1 MTKIWDQRKYYFYII
16 IFLIFFTI
24 LVGCVSNIEENYNYN
39 GVTDTKSKIGL
50 LLPIGSKNR
59 DLSYLGKSLR
69 DAALLAKEDLDEI
82 SFEMKTYDTLGE
94 SKEGLIA
101 FNLALEEK
109 NDIVVGPFAPVVA
122 KAISNNFPFNNLKV
136 ITLSNDPTINGTNFL
151 LLGDTITNRANNL
164 IKFAINNNK
173 YRFALINQNK
183 NHNNKVTNILIN
195 KINMNR
201 GIVTFSTHY
210 SEDISEISDKA
221 QTIKQKLISTDTDVI
236 IFTGTPDQRMTHL
249 AAELAD
255 ITKSKKESGIQIIG
269 LSSWNNSTSIL
280 SEPAFQNAW
289 ITMPDYRFRKF
300 YETKFIKRFG
310 YKPHPKSNLTYD
322 AIAAL
327 GVLEK
332 NLKKRNINHSNKF
345 NGLFNSSGFIG
356 IDGIFRF
363 NYDRIAEKELS
374 VIQITNGQPK
384 VLRQAR
390 NSFQ

>member
-1 MTKIWDQRKYYFYII
+1 MTKIRDQRKYYFYII
-16 IFLIFFTI
+16 FYLIFMTF

-39 GVTDTKSKIGL
+39 GATSTKTKIGL
-50 LLPIGSKNR
+50 LLPVGSENR
-59 DLSYLGKSLR
+59 ELSYLGKSLR
-69 DAALLAKEDLDEI
+69 DAALLAKEDLVDS
-82 SFEMKTYDTLGE
+82 SFIIKTYDTLGK

-101 FNLALEEK
+101 FNLALKEK
-109 NDIVVGPFAPVVA
+109 NDIVIGPFVPSIA

-136 ITLSNDPTINGTNFL
+136 ITLANDPSIIGTNFL

-164 IKFAINNNK
+164 IRFAINNNK
-173 YRFALINQNK
+173 YRFAFINPTRD
-183 NHNNKVTNILIN
+183 HNSEVAKILIN

-201 GIVTFSTHY
+201 GIVTFSTSY
-210 SEDISEISDKA
+210 SDDISEISEKA
-221 QTIKQKLISTDTDVI
+221 QTIKQKLKSTNTEVI
-236 IFTGTPDQRMTHL
+236 IFTGIPDKRMTHL

-255 ITKSKKESGIQIIG
+255 ITKSKTESGVQIIC

-280 SEPAFQNAW
+280 SESAFQNSW
-289 ITMPDYRFRKF
+289 FTMPDYRFRKF
-300 YETKFIKRFG
+300 YENKFIKKFG
-310 YKPHPKSNLTYD
+310 YRPHPKSNLTYD

-332 NLKKRNINHSNKF
+332 NSKNKNIYNSNKF
-345 NGLFNSSGFIG
+345 EGLFNSSGFIG

-384 VLRQAR
+384 ILKQAR
-390 NSFQ
+390 NSFP

>member
-1 MTKIWDQRKYYFYII
+1 MVQRKYYFYII
-16 IFLIFFTI
+16 IYLIFVTI

-39 GVTDTKSKIGL
+39 GDNNTKIKIGL
-50 LLPIGSKNR
+50 LLPIGTKNR

-69 DAALLAKEDLDEI
+69 DAALLAKEDLVD
-82 SFEMKTYDTLGE
+82 SLFELNTYDTLGK

-101 FNLALEEK
+101 FKLALVEK
-109 NDIVVGPFAPVVA
+109 NDIVIGPYVPSVA
-122 KAISNNFPFNNLKV
+122 KAISKNFPFINLKV
-136 ITLSNDPTINGTNFL
+136 ITLSNDPSITGSNFL

-164 IKFAINNNK
+164 VRFATGNNK
-173 YRFALINQNK
+173 YRFALINPTK
-183 NHNNKVTNILIN
+183 DHNNEVAKILIN

-201 GIVTFSTHY
+201 GIVTFSTNY
-210 SEDISEISDKA
+210 SDEISEISDKA
-221 QTIKQKLISTDTDVI
+221 QTIKQKIISTDTEVI

-255 ITKSKKESGIQIIG
+255 ITKSKTESGVQIMG

-280 SEPAFQNAW
+280 SEPAFQHSW
-289 ITMPDYRFRKF
+289 FTMPDYRFRKF
-300 YETKFIKRFG
+300 YENKFIKKFG
-310 YKPHPKSNLTYD
+310 YRPHPKSNLTYD

-332 NLKKRNINHSNKF
+332 NLKNKNINHSNKF
-345 NGLFNSSGFIG
+345 DGLFNSSGFIG

-384 VLRQAR
+384 VLKQAR
-390 NSFQ
+390 NSFP

>member
-1 MTKIWDQRKYYFYII
+1 MTKIRGQRKNYFYII
-16 IFLIFFTI
+16 YLIFVTI

-50 LLPIGSKNR
+50 LLPVGSKNR

-69 DAALLAKEDLDEI
+69 DAALLAKEDLVDS
-82 SFEMKTYDTLGE
+82 SFEIKTYDTLGK

-101 FNLALEEK
+101 FKQALEEK
-109 NDIVVGPFAPVVA
+109 NDIVIGPFVPIIA

-136 ITLSNDPTINGTNFL
+136 ITLSNDPSIGGTNFL

-164 IKFAINNNK
+164 IKFAINENK
-173 YRFALINQNK
+173 YRFALINQTK
-183 NHNNKVTNILIN
+183 KHNNEVMKILIN

-201 GIVTFSTHY
+201 GVMTFSESY
-210 SEDISEISDKA
+210 SEDISEISYKA
-221 QTIKQKLISTDTDVI
+221 QTIKQKLKSTNTDVI
-236 IFTGTPDQRMTHL
+236 IFTGTPDQRMKHL

-255 ITKSKKESGIQIIG
+255 ITKSKTETGIQIMG

-280 SEPAFQNAW
+280 SEPAFQHSW
-289 ITMPDYRFRKF
+289 FTMPDYRFRKF
-300 YETKFIKRFG
+300 YENKFIKKFG
-310 YKPHPKSNLTYD
+310 YRPHPKSNLTYD

-332 NLKKRNINHSNKF
+332 NQKDKNISHSNKF
-345 NGLFNSSGFIG
+345 DGLFNSSGFIG

-384 VLRQAR
+384 VLKQAR
-390 NSFQ
+390 NSFP

>member
-1 MTKIWDQRKYYFYII
+1 MTKIRGQRKNYFYII
-16 IFLIFFTI
+16 YLIFVTI

-50 LLPIGSKNR
+50 LLPVGSKNR

-69 DAALLAKEDLDEI
+69 DAALLAKEDLVDS
-82 SFEMKTYDTLGE
+82 SFEIKTYDTLGK

-101 FNLALEEK
+101 FNQALEEK
-109 NDIVVGPFAPVVA
+109 NDIVIGPFVPIIA

-136 ITLSNDPTINGTNFL
+136 ITLSNDPSISGTNFL

-164 IKFAINNNK
+164 IKFAINENK
-173 YRFALINQNK
+173 YRFALINQTK
-183 NHNNKVTNILIN
+183 KHNNEVMKILIN

-201 GIVTFSTHY
+201 GVVTFSENY
-210 SEDISEISDKA
+210 SEDISEISYKA
-221 QTIKQKLISTDTDVI
+221 QTIKQKLKSTNTEVI
-236 IFTGTPDQRMTHL
+236 IFTGTPDQRMKHL

-255 ITKSKKESGIQIIG
+255 ITKSKTETGIQIMG

-280 SEPAFQNAW
+280 SEPAFQHSW
-289 ITMPDYRFRKF
+289 FTMPDYRFRKF
-300 YETKFIKRFG
+300 YENKFIKRFG

-332 NLKKRNINHSNKF
+332 NLRNKNISHPNKF
-345 NGLFNSSGFIG
+345 DGLFNSSGFIG

-384 VLRQAR
+384 VLKQAR
-390 NSFQ
+390 NSFP

>member
-1 MTKIWDQRKYYFYII
+1 MTKIRGQRKYYFYII
-16 IFLIFFTI
+16 YLIFVTI

-50 LLPIGSKNR
+50 LLPVGSKNR
-59 DLSYLGKSLR
+59 DLSYLGKSFR
-69 DAALLAKEDLDEI
+69 DAALLAKEDLVDS

-101 FNLALEEK
+101 FNQALEEK
-109 NDIVVGPFAPVVA
+109 NDIVIGPFVPIIA
-122 KAISNNFPFNNLKV
+122 KKISTNFPFNNLKV
-136 ITLSNDPTINGTNFL
+136 ITLSNDPSIGGTNFL

-164 IKFAINNNK
+164 IKFAINDNK
-173 YRFALINQNK
+173 YRFALINQTK
-183 NHNNKVTNILIN
+183 KHNNEVMKILIN

-201 GIVTFSTHY
+201 GVVTFSENY
-210 SEDISEISDKA
+210 SEDISEISYKA
-221 QTIKQKLISTDTDVI
+221 QTIKQKLKSTNTDVI
-236 IFTGTPDQRMTHL
+236 IFTGTPDQRMKHL

-255 ITKSKKESGIQIIG
+255 ITKSKTESGIQIMG

-280 SEPAFQNAW
+280 SEPAFQNSW
-289 ITMPDYRFRKF
+289 FTMPDYRFRKF
-300 YETKFIKRFG
+300 YENKFIKKFG
-310 YKPHPKSNLTYD
+310 YRPHPKSNLTYD

-332 NLKKRNINHSNKF
+332 NLKNKNINHSNKF
-345 NGLFNSSGFIG
+345 DGLFNSSGFIG

-384 VLRQAR
+384 VLKQAR
-390 NSFQ
+390 NSFP

>member
-1 MTKIWDQRKYYFYII
+1 MTKIRGQRKSYIHII
-16 IFLIFFTI
+16 IYLIFVTI
-24 LVGCVSNIEENYNYN
+24 SIGCVSNIEENYNYN
-39 GVTDTKSKIGL
+39 GITDTKTKIGL
-50 LLPIGSKNR
+50 LLPIGSENR
-59 DLSYLGKSLR
+59 NLSYLGKSLR
-69 DAALLAKEDLDEI
+69 DAAFLAKEDLVNSSLEI
-82 SFEMKTYDTLGE
+82 KTYDTLGK

-109 NDIVVGPFAPVVA
+109 NEIVIGPIVPSIA
-122 KAISNNFPFNNLKV
+122 KEISKNFPFNNLKV
-136 ITLSNDPTINGTNFL
+136 ISLSNDPSVKGTNIF

-164 IKFAINNNK
+164 IRFAINNNK
-173 YRFALINQNK
+173 YRFALINPTEYE
-183 NHNNKVTNILIN
+183 NNELATILIN

-201 GIVTFSTHY
+201 GIVTFSTNY
-210 SEDISEISDKA
+210 SDDISEISDKA
-221 QTIKQKLISTDTDVI
+221 QTIKQKLKSTDTEVI
-236 IFTGTPDQRMTHL
+236 IFTGKPNKRMTHL

-255 ITKSKKESGIQIIG
+255 ITNSKTESGVQIMG

-280 SEPAFQNAW
+280 SEPAFQYSW
-289 ITMPDYRFRKF
+289 FTMPDYRFRKF
-300 YETKFIKRFG
+300 YENKFIKKFG
-310 YKPHPKSNLTYD
+310 YRPHPKSNLTYD

-332 NLKKRNINHSNKF
+332 NLKNRNINHSNKF
-345 NGLFNSSGFIG
+345 DGLFNSSGFIG

>member
-1 MTKIWDQRKYYFYII
+1 MTKIRDQRKYYFYII
-16 IFLIFFTI
+16 FYLIFITI
-24 LVGCVSNIEENYNYN
+24 SVGCVSNIEENYNYN
-39 GVTDTKSKIGL
+39 GVTDRKTKIGL
-50 LLPIGSKNR
+50 LLPVGSKNR

-69 DAALLAKEDLDEI
+69 DAALLAEEDLDD
-82 SFEMKTYDTLGE
+82 SSLEMKTYDTLGK

-109 NDIVVGPFAPVVA
+109 NDIVIGPFVPIIA

-136 ITLSNDPTINGTNFL
+136 ITLSNDPSINGTNFL

-173 YRFALINQNK
+173 YRFALINPTK
-183 NHNNKVTNILIN
+183 NHSNEVTKILIN

-201 GIVTFSTHY
+201 GIVTFSIHY

-221 QTIKQKLISTDTDVI
+221 QTIKQKLKSTDTDVI
-236 IFTGTPDQRMTHL
+236 IFTGIPDQRMTHL

-255 ITKSKKESGIQIIG
+255 ITKSKTESGIQIMG

-289 ITMPDYRFRKF
+289 FTMPDYRFRKF
-300 YETKFIKRFG
+300 YENKFIKRFG

-332 NLKKRNINHSNKF
+332 NKKNRNINHSNKF
-345 NGLFNSSGFIG
+345 DGLFNSGGFIG

-374 VIQITNGQPK
+374 VVQITNGQPK
-384 VLRQAR
+384 VLKQAR
-390 NSFQ
+390 NSFP

>member
-1 MTKIWDQRKYYFYII
+1 MTKIRGQRKSYFYII
-16 IFLIFFTI
+16 VYLIFVTI
-24 LVGCVSNIEENYNYN
+24 SIGCVSNIEENYNYN
-39 GVTDTKSKIGL
+39 GKTDTKTKIGL
-50 LLPIGSKNR
+50 LLPIGSENR
-59 DLSYLGKSLR
+59 NLSYLGKSLR
-69 DAALLAKEDLDEI
+69 DAAFLAEEDLVDSSLEI
-82 SFEMKTYDTLGE
+82 KTYDTLGK

-109 NDIVVGPFAPVVA
+109 NEIVIGPLVPSIT
-122 KAISNNFPFNNLKV
+122 KAISKNFPFNNLKV
-136 ITLSNDPTINGTNFL
+136 ISLSSDPSVNGTNIF

-164 IKFAINNNK
+164 IRFAINNDK
-173 YRFALINQNK
+173 YRFALINPTK
-183 NHNNKVTNILIN
+183 YEKIELSTILIN

-201 GIVTFSTHY
+201 GIVTFSTNY

-221 QTIKQKLISTDTDVI
+221 QTIKQKLKSTDTDVI
-236 IFTGTPDQRMTHL
+236 IFTGTPNQRMTHL

-255 ITKSKKESGIQIIG
+255 ITKSKTESGVQIMG

-280 SEPAFQNAW
+280 SEPAFQHSW
-289 ITMPDYRFRKF
+289 FTMPDYRFRKF
-300 YETKFIKRFG
+300 YENKFIKKFG
-310 YKPHPKSNLTYD
+310 YRPHPKSNLTYD

-332 NLKKRNINHSNKF
+332 NLKNRNINHSNKF
-345 NGLFNSSGFIG
+345 EGLFNSSGFIG

-384 VLRQAR
+384 ILKQAR
-390 NSFQ
+390 NSFP